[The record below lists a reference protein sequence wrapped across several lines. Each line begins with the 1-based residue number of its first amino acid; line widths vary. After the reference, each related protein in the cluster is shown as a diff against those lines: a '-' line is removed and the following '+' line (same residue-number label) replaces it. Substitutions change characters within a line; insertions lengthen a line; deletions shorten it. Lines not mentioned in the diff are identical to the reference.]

1 MHNSFHTTRGF
12 MSRLAPNLSV
22 FQSSLLYLSVLL
34 IIISLGGCAA
44 QTNSSANHYFPVN
57 NNKKRESSLGFSITP
72 PSGSGW
78 LEKLNNDS
86 LYYLKQIKTKDYSI
100 YTKATEIHLADANL
114 EAGTFLQ
121 LVKKTKGLNIDSS
134 DYRNISTTYSSDT
147 ELSPLCVRYY
157 LRYEDHGNK
166 NLKSD
171 EFIKVRKNGL
181 MCMHPDTLSDG
192 VDMFYVESFLH
203 SKGNGYPS
211 YREEG
216 ESFLSS
222 LKFHPSAKKRG

>member
-1 MHNSFHTTRGF
+1 
-12 MSRLAPNLSV
+12 MSRFA
-22 FQSSLLYLSVLL
+22 SSLFVLRSSLPYLPVLL
-34 IIISLGGCAA
+34 IILISLGGCAE
-44 QTNSSANHYFPVN
+44 TGSFTNHYFPVN

-114 EAGTFLQ
+114 EAGKFMQ
-121 LVKKTKGLNIDSS
+121 YVKKTKGLHTESS
-134 DYRNISTTYSSDT
+134 NYRNISTTYSPDT

-157 LRYEDHGNK
+157 QRYEDHGNK

-181 MCMHPDTLSDG
+181 VCMHPDTLSDG

-203 SKGNGYPS
+203 TKASDYPS

-222 LKFHPSAKKRG
+222 LKFHSSVKKRG